1 MKIGFIGAGHMA
13 QAIMIGLCQQKYVP
27 AADILVHS
35 AHESTYQPF
44 ADEYGLTAVASNAE
58 VVKQAEI
65 VILAVPAAQTLEIVA
80 VLQEELA
87 TNRPILVSVAGGIS
101 LAQLQENADSTGLS
115 IIRAM
120 PNVNVAIGQGMT
132 ALVTGQATPAAD
144 LTQIEQLFK
153 ALGDTTPLAEKDF
166 ATFSALAGSAPA
178 YAYLFIDALARAG
191 VKYGLNKQ
199 VATKI
204 AAQTVLGSAA
214 NVAES
219 ATNPWNLIDQV
230 SSPGG
235 TTVAGLLAMEEAGLM
250 TAVVK
255 GIDAT
260 IAKENEA

>member
-13 QAIMIGLCQQKYVP
+13 QAIMIGLCQQKYLAP
-27 AADILVHS
+27 SDILVHS
-35 AHESTYQPF
+35 AHKSSYGPF
-44 ADEYGLTAVASNAE
+44 AAEHSLTAMPSNAAL
-58 VVKQAEI
+58 VKQSDI
-65 VILAVPAAQTLEIVA
+65 VILAVPAKQTLAVVADLQAEFDAKQPIV
-80 VLQEELA
+80 
-87 TNRPILVSVAGGIS
+87 VSVAGGVS
-101 LAQLQENADSTGLS
+101 LAQLQENLDSTSLS

-132 ALVTGQATPAAD
+132 ALVTGEATRAAD
-144 LTQIEQLFK
+144 LTQIEQLFQ
-153 ALGDTTPLAEKDF
+153 ALGDITPLAEKDF
-166 ATFSALAGSAPA
+166 AVFGALAGSAPA
-178 YAYLFIDALARAG
+178 YAYLFIDALSRAG
-191 VKYGLNKQ
+191 VKYGLDKA

-214 NVAES
+214 NVAAS
-219 ATNPWNLIDQV
+219 DTNPWALIDQV